1 MIIRTRDWRRA
12 QARKHGPRKYRPGPD
27 IGDRAKT
34 WRYLYFRSAKVRR
47 AKMLGKV
54 WPHRAWETLMH
65 DSEPRRVLFVCSMNE
80 WRSPTGEAVFRKDAG
95 LLVRSAGTVRGAR
108 RTISVKDI
116 RWADVILVMEEKH
129 KARLRAQFRDEV
141 RYKPVHVLDI
151 PDEYRYMDPEL
162 VALIRAKAEPLIW
175 AD

>member
-1 MIIRTRDWRRA
+1 
-12 QARKHGPRKYRPGPD
+12 
-27 IGDRAKT
+27 
-34 WRYLYFRSAKVRR
+34 
-47 AKMLGKV
+47 
-54 WPHRAWETLMH
+54 MH

-162 VALIRAKAEPLIW
+162 VELIRAKAEPLIW